1 MLRHAIVM
9 QFMHKAG
16 SGVQVRTERE
26 LLIVRVLDQQRNFGR
41 AASILS
47 MTQPALSR
55 ALQRIEQD
63 LGVLLFDRSKTHVAP
78 TAEGKTALR
87 HADALIK
94 GFADLRRETTAPRL
108 GETSDFR
115 VSIGPLVAEA
125 VGMRAFTKYASMYP
139 RSHGQVLIR
148 DWKTCIAD
156 VREGRSDLA
165 VTDLPSVKTMPDLD
179 GSPLGREPGQFFCA
193 SGHPLARANLVGWAE
208 LVSFPWAFTAVQA
221 RFADMIP
228 VSLDKAGRVDR
239 ETGLFY
245 PAIRV
250 ETFDGMKATV
260 RNGHAISICSPH
272 FLMEEFASGEM
283 ALIDFFEPW
292 MQISYGLIWRRNSL
306 PSGALK
312 AFVDVLVDTQ
322 RERDAAF
329 LT

>member
-1 MLRHAIVM
+1 
-9 QFMHKAG
+9 
-16 SGVQVRTERE
+16 VRTEKE
-26 LLIVRVLDQQRNFGR
+26 LLIVRVLDEQRNFGR
-41 AASILS
+41 AASILN

-78 TAEGKTALR
+78 TAKGKTALR

-94 GFADLRRETTAPRL
+94 GFADLRRETTAPSPDER
-108 GETSDFR
+108 SDFK
-115 VSIGPLVAEA
+115 VSIGPLAAEA
-125 VGMRAFTKYASMYP
+125 VGMRALTRYISRYP
-139 RSHGQVLIR
+139 QSHGQMLIR

-179 GSPLGREPGQFFCA
+179 GAPLGREPSRFFCA
-193 SGHPLARANLVGWAE
+193 SAHPLARANRVGWSE
-208 LVSFPWAFTAVQA
+208 LMSFPFAFTAVQA

-228 VSLDKAGRVDR
+228 VPLDKAGRIDS

-250 ETFDGMKATV
+250 ETFDGVKAAV
-260 RNGHAISICSPH
+260 RNGHAIGICSPH
-272 FLMEEFASGEM
+272 FLKEEIASGEM
-283 ALIDFFEPW
+283 TLIDIFEPW
-292 MQISYGLIWRRNSL
+292 MQIDYGLIWRRNSA
-306 PSGALK
+306 PRGALK

-322 RERDAAF
+322 RERDAA
-329 LT
+329 LSA

>member
-1 MLRHAIVM
+1 MVM
-9 QFMHKAG
+9 QYLHKAG
-16 SGVQVRTERE
+16 NGIQVRTERE
-26 LLIVRVLDQQRNFGR
+26 LLIVRVLDEQRNFGR
-41 AASILS
+41 AASILN

-87 HADALIK
+87 HVDALIK
-94 GFADLRRETTAPRL
+94 AFADLRRETTAPRL
-108 GETSDFR
+108 DETSDFS

-125 VGMRAFTKYASMYP
+125 VGMRAFTNYTSRYP
-139 RSHGQVLIR
+139 QSHGQMLIR

-228 VSLDKAGRVDR
+228 VPLDKAGRVDR

-250 ETFDGMKATV
+250 ETFDQMKATV

-272 FLMEEFASGEM
+272 FLKEEIASGET

-292 MQISYGLIWRRNSL
+292 MQISYGLIWRRNSP

-312 AFVDVLVDTQ
+312 AFVDVLVDIQ